1 MRRNQHLGLRWRR
14 LGSVLLMA
22 LVVAVLLV
30 ASRLPAAA
38 SPQAPLDWPESAEVP
53 ASVQV
58 EPVGGIDAKQPAV
71 GVGMH
76 VRNIY
81 GLSLV
86 DQSFMAEG
94 WYWLEWGAD
103 VQAILDRQQI
113 KPEEIVELVNEIELG
128 QFSSREISEPPQ
140 AVAKQGRFG
149 IMVRFSG
156 KFYVQYVP
164 QVYAPFDPQAL
175 GLVLEVDPEVLASGP
190 DRIRLEPIQ
199 SAESIVGE
207 SLEIS
212 GYELDSVIWR
222 RAWVVYPD
230 SFQGKARF
238 SRLAAV
244 FVYGKSAW
252 AMFLKWIFPLIIVM
266 TIVIVAPSI
275 EGVLGDVRLAIPPS
289 ALLTLVVMQDGYK
302 SNFPAAP
309 YLTYLDKLYV
319 FSYVVCLMIFL
330 LFLVGTNQLSRV
342 SDQDRERAYAQVNR
356 LDTLVQL
363 GAVTGFVLVASIG
376 WFF

>member
-1 MRRNQHLGLRWRR
+1 
-14 LGSVLLMA
+14 MA

-38 SPQAPLDWPESAEVP
+38 LPQAPLDWPESTEVP
-53 ASVQV
+53 ASVLV
-58 EPVGGIDAKQPAV
+58 EPGGAMDAKQPAV

-81 GLSLV
+81 ELSLV

-140 AVAKQGRFG
+140 AVAQQGRFG
-149 IMVRFSG
+149 IMIRFSG
-156 KFYVQYVP
+156 KFYVQHVP
-164 QVYAPFDPQAL
+164 QLYAPFDPQAL
-175 GLVLEVDPEVLASGP
+175 SLVLEVDPEGLASGP
-190 DRIRLEPIQ
+190 DRIRLEPVQ

-207 SLEIS
+207 SLQIS
-212 GYELDSVIWR
+212 GYELDSVSWK
-222 RAWVVYPD
+222 RAWTVYPE

-252 AMFLKWIFPLIIVM
+252 AMFLKWIFPLVIVM

-289 ALLTLVVMQDGYK
+289 ALLTLVVMQDSYK
-302 SNFPAAP
+302 NNFPAAP

-319 FSYVVCLMIFL
+319 FSYVVCLAIFL

-342 SDQDRERAYAQVNR
+342 SDQDRERAYARVNR

-363 GAVTGFVLVASIG
+363 GAVTGFVVVASVG